1 MKKVQK
7 KKNNTIKSSI
17 IAKESN
23 KNLIKNLIK
32 EFEINNR
39 RYIYNKDF
47 NMSQYNIKKNK
58 KKNHMNKKDNF
69 IKRGL
74 EGLITPKGREKQKN
88 IQLKK
93 TKSLKKLTTIFEL
106 NLNESF
112 EKKYDKKYNNP
123 EKNNSII

>member
-1 MKKVQK
+1 
-7 KKNNTIKSSI
+7 
-17 IAKESN
+17 
-23 KNLIKNLIK
+23 
-32 EFEINNR
+32 
-39 RYIYNKDF
+39 
-47 NMSQYNIKKNK
+47 
-58 KKNHMNKKDNF
+58 MNKKDNF

-74 EGLITPKGREKQKN
+74 EGLISPKGREKQKN

-123 EKNNSII
+123 EKNNLNHKENKYKTSSNFFKIKKTKYII